1 MARNLFAD
9 ESVAP
14 DGDNNEIAG
23 RNIFAGESEKDLSS
37 TPVSDVFAKDP
48 TIGAAENVLSFATGA
63 IAEPLAGWAGI
74 VQSINP
80 WASEGAGSRAVEAV
94 RGALTYEPKTDI
106 AREQSE
112 GFGNALQKVL
122 SVANIPISG
131 LAGLAELLTGQG
143 IEQASKTVESVKSKG
158 LGDTAGER
166 IYEETGSPLAATIAG
181 TAPTALLEIA
191 GVKGAGKLKGGG
203 AKPLAAEEGA
213 NVSAT
218 PKGEAEIPK
227 FEGTD
232 IRATAG
238 ELTQDTAQLKKEA
251 YLLEQTVNDAGDEM
265 RNYKLAQSEEIKKY
279 LDGITDAEANEIGG
293 TLKSALDLRKSSVK
307 YKRKLAYDKLA
318 EVTKDQNVLLNT
330 DVMAMSLPDKGDI
343 RDFAATNPGQFKAL
357 SGLMTEFG
365 IDLTPA
371 SVEAAKQAGIEITP
385 LSVSNA
391 ERMRKRL
398 NAIEKSDP
406 TGQAARFT
414 GPLKEA
420 LDSEFDIASKALEA
434 YGNESV
440 AKAAKEARLSHAA
453 LKTEFDEAGL
463 VETLI
468 SNKSRLSNIPKVEES
483 QVYQKLAAKSTP
495 VEQFTAVIKSLDR
508 AGSKGR
514 LAKSQLKASIVL
526 DLLDDA
532 FKAKSRKVKGERIF
546 GANAF
551 ASRFDT
557 LEPKIKAIM
566 SDEEYLKLKK
576 MRDISEKLIPPSAAM
591 PKGSAGFFID
601 NLDRIGAMALLNKIP
616 GAGPIMANELRT
628 LGVAAKDKQTLKK
641 ALKNPK
647 TKELYNLLNSDYPA
661 LAAALGLSQVDVE
674 NEYQNQ
680 NQ

>member
-1 MARNLFAD
+1 MARNLFA
-9 ESVAP
+9 EETIQSSEEAENPV
-14 DGDNNEIAG
+14 G
-23 RNIFAGESEKDLSS
+23 RNIFAGESQKELSS
-37 TPVSDVFAKDP
+37 TPIGDVFAKDP
-48 TIGAAENVLSFATGA
+48 TIGAAENILSFATGA

-80 WASEGAGSRAVEAV
+80 WASEGAGAKAVESV
-94 RGALTYEPKTDI
+94 KDTLTYDPKTDI
-106 AREQSE
+106 AKDQAA
-112 GFGNALQKVL
+112 GFGSALQKVL
-122 SVANIPISG
+122 SVANFPISG
-131 LAGLAELLTGQG
+131 LAGLTELLTGQG
-143 IEQASKTVESVKSKG
+143 VDQAANTIESVQQKG
-158 LGDTAGER
+158 LGDTAGAR
-166 IYEETGSPLAATIAG
+166 VYEETGSPLAATIAG
-181 TAPTALLEIA
+181 TTPTALLEIA
-191 GVKGAGKLKGGG
+191 GVKGAGKLK
-203 AKPLAAEEGA
+203 A
-213 NVSAT
+213 
-218 PKGEAEIPK
+218 GEVQRPVEVVKKADSELPK
-227 FEGTD
+227 FDGTD
-232 IRATAG
+232 IRATSG

-279 LDGITDAEANEIGG
+279 LEGITDAEANEIGS
-293 TLKSALDLRKSSVK
+293 TLKSALNLRKSSVK

-318 EVTKDQNVLLNT
+318 EVTKDQNVQLNT
-330 DVMAMSLPDKGDI
+330 EVMAMALPDKGDV

-371 SVEAAKQAGIEITP
+371 SVEAAKKAGIEITP
-385 LSVSNA
+385 LSVANA

-398 NAIEKSDP
+398 NAIEKSDQ

-420 LDSEFDIASKALEA
+420 LDGEFDLASKALEVS
-434 YGNESV
+434 GNESV

-453 LKTEFDEAGL
+453 LKTEFDEAGM
-463 VETLI
+463 VSALI
-468 SNKSRLSNIPKVEES
+468 SDKSRLSNIPKIEES

-495 VEQFTAVIKSLDR
+495 VEQVKAVVKSLDR

-514 LAKSQLKASIVL
+514 LAKSQLKAGIVL

-566 SDEEYLKLKK
+566 SEEEFLKLKK

-616 GAGPIMANELRT
+616 GAGPIMSNELRA
-628 LGVAAKDKQTLKK
+628 LGAAAKDKETLKK
-641 ALKNPK
+641 AMKNPK
-647 TKELYNLLNSDYPA
+647 TNELYNLLNSDYPV
-661 LAAALGLSQVDVE
+661 LFSALGLSQIEVE
-674 NEYQNQ
+674 NEDQNQ